1 MVADIARIRD
11 FRDTAGSAC
20 TIEVGISTAFGC
32 TVQGVVEPDEVLR
45 LLQAALDAGAER
57 VGLADT
63 VGYADPLHVGY
74 ADPLHV
80 GYADPLH
87 VGYADPLH
95 VGYADPL
102 HFGRLFAQAGAL
114 AGDKL
119 NCGHFH
125 DTRGLGL
132 ANTMAAWAT
141 GISRFDTCLGGIG
154 GCPHAPGASGNVAT
168 EDAAYLFASMGV
180 ATGVDFDALIA
191 VRAQLAQW
199 LDGEPLHGNIW
210 RVGLPKTM
218 FDLTTQ

>member
-11 FRDTAGSAC
+11 LRDAAGSAC
-20 TIEVGISTAFGC
+20 ILEVGISTAFGC
-32 TVQGVVEPDEVLR
+32 TIQGVVEPDEVLR

-63 VGYADPLHVGY
+63 VGYADPLHVG
-74 ADPLHV
+74 
-80 GYADPLH
+80 
-87 VGYADPLH
+87 
-95 VGYADPL
+95 
-102 HFGRLFAQAGAL
+102 RLFAQARAL
-114 AGDKL
+114 AGARL

-132 ANTMAAWAT
+132 ANVVAAWQA
-141 GISRFDTCLGGIG
+141 GVSRFDTCLGGIG

-191 VRAQLAQW
+191 LRAQLAQW

-210 RVGLPKTM
+210 RAGLPKT
-218 FDLTTQ
+218 LLAKATA